1 MNRATLWSLAVV
13 CGVSTPT
20 AFGQVPGGPQYVSP
34 YFLNPYSNPPV
45 NSNAVPLMMTPN
57 MSPSQSR
64 SLLRMMVTQQA
75 VPAASWGA
83 PGLRGP
89 APNVKRWAGMHKP
102 DPTEA
107 PETPKNP
114 GMVPGG
120 RSSKYFRPVGSA
132 LGLKTAPHAYFSRGR
147 VNPRGPH

>member
-1 MNRATLWSLAVV
+1 MIRATLCGLAVV
-13 CGVSTPT
+13 WVLSSPK
-20 AFGQVPGGPQYVSP
+20 AFGQVLGGPQYVSP

-45 NSNAVPLMMTPN
+45 NMNAVPLMITPN

-64 SLLRMMVTQQA
+64 SLLRMMATQQA

-89 APNVKRWAGMHKP
+89 APSVKRWGGMHKP
-102 DPTEA
+102 DPHDA
-107 PETPKNP
+107 PESPANP
-114 GMVPGG
+114 SKIPGG

-132 LGLKTAPHAYFSRGR
+132 LGLSTAPHAYFSRGR